1 MSRFS
6 DKSQASAPVRY
17 VISITKEE
25 ARLGTKKILS
35 RQGKKLEVNIPTGV
49 KTGSTIKLTNALQVT
64 DGRPGDILI
73 QVNVKR
79 RRVSAGVIEINDDN
93 FEEEVLQCNL
103 PVIVDFWAPWCG
115 PCRKVA
121 PITEKLAKEYEGR
134 IKLCKLNVD
143 DNLRTASRYQ
153 VMSIPQILFFKDGE
167 IVDESTGAVPESV
180 LRSKAESVLQ
190 KQ

>member
-1 MSRFS
+1 MSELFS
-6 DKSQASAPVRY
+6 RSQASNSVRY
-17 VISITKEE
+17 EIAITKEE

-35 RQGKKLEVNIPTGV
+35 RQGKNLEVNIPARV

-64 DGRPGDILI
+64 DGHSGDILI
-73 QVNVKR
+73 RVNVKR
-79 RRVSAGVIEINDDN
+79 REVATGVMEINDDN
-93 FEEEVLQCNL
+93 FEDEVLKCNL

-115 PCRKVA
+115 PCRMIA
-121 PITEKLAKEYEGR
+121 PIAEKLAKEYAGR

-143 DNLRTASRYQ
+143 DNPLTASKYQ
-153 VMSIPQILFFKDGE
+153 VMSIPQIMFFKGGE

-180 LRSKAESVLQ
+180 LRSKAESILQ

>member
-1 MSRFS
+1 MSEFF
-6 DKSQASAPVRY
+6 DKSQASTPTRY
-17 VISITKEE
+17 EISIAKEE

-35 RQGKKLEVNIPTGV
+35 RQGKKLEVDIPAGV
-49 KTGSTIKLTNALQVT
+49 KAGSTVKLANALQVT
-64 DGRPGDILI
+64 DGHPGDILI
-73 QVNVKR
+73 EVKVKR
-79 RRVSAGVIEINDDN
+79 RKVAAGVIEINDDN
-93 FEEEVLQCNL
+93 FEDEVLKCNL

-115 PCRKVA
+115 PCRMIA

-143 DNLRTASRYQ
+143 DNPRTASKYQ
-153 VMSIPQILFFKDGE
+153 VMSIPQILFFKGGE

>member
-1 MSRFS
+1 MSELFS
-6 DKSQASAPVRY
+6 RSQASNSVRY
-17 VISITKEE
+17 EIAITKEE

-35 RQGKKLEVNIPTGV
+35 RQGKNLEVNIPARV

-64 DGRPGDILI
+64 DGHSGDILI
-73 QVNVKR
+73 RVNVKR
-79 RRVSAGVIEINDDN
+79 REVATGVMEINDDN
-93 FEEEVLQCNL
+93 FEDEVLKCNL

-115 PCRKVA
+115 PCRMIA
-121 PITEKLAKEYEGR
+121 PITEKLAKEYAGR

-143 DNLRTASRYQ
+143 DNPLTASKYQ
-153 VMSIPQILFFKDGE
+153 VMSIPQIMFFKDGE

-190 KQ
+190 KE

>member
-1 MSRFS
+1 MGEFS
-6 DKSQASAPVRY
+6 DESQAFTPVRY
-17 VISITKEE
+17 EIAITKEE
-25 ARLGTKKILS
+25 ARLGAKKMLS
-35 RQGKKLEVNIPTGV
+35 RQGKKLEVNISAGV
-49 KTGSTIKLTNALQVT
+49 TTGSIVKLTNALQVT

-79 RRVSAGVIEINDDN
+79 REVAAGVIEINDNN

-115 PCRKVA
+115 PCRMIA
-121 PITEKLAKEYEGR
+121 PVTEKLAKEYEGR
-134 IKLCKLNVD
+134 IRLCKLNVD
-143 DNLRTASRYQ
+143 DNARTASEYR
-153 VMSIPQILFFKDGE
+153 VMSIPQILFFKDGQ

-190 KQ
+190 NQ